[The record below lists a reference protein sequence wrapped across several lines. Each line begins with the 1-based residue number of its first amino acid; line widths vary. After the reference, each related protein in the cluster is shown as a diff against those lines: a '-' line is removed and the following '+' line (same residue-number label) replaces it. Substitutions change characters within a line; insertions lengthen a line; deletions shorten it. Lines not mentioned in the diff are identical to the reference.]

1 MCEPLRHS
9 ADDSQPCAQ
18 YLKQATEIFI
28 KWKLSRTAGLTSE
41 TFTACI
47 QTMGAIP
54 ELATY
59 LQERHGFSYVLTG
72 KFMSDPIEGRFGWY
86 HQVNGGNFFMSVKQ
100 VLEAEKKIRSLSLL
114 QQQALVSAVGMTDL
128 DGVPLTESDIAATED
143 VSWLID
149 FLSTISLDDLSEV
162 DANIAF
168 FVTGYIARSAVRRR
182 RCSGC
187 KELLVKHDDAPQIQ
201 NCVPE
206 EHAQLFSMADRGG
219 LSAPT
224 ELCFTLTALAVQY
237 FMAISL
243 AEHIKFKLFHLS
255 NQRSAFVKAVLHT
268 KPPAACVHILE
279 KRCSSG
285 HLNAELI
292 LKSAFNC
299 FAKNEVK
306 RLNFRREAPSPMV
319 ANRKIRK
326 LTGKTMKN

>member
-1 MCEPLRHS
+1 MVLPFVVLIKSPSFVVITAFNFEAIVFCLLIHTHYQGCHLSGYRKKDDMCEPLRHS

-18 YLKQATEIFI
+18 YPKQATDIFI

-41 TFTACI
+41 TFTTCI

-86 HQVNGGNFFMSVKQ
+86 RQVNGGNFFMSVKQ

-114 QQQALVSAVGMTDL
+114 QHQALVSAVGMTDL
-128 DGVPLTESDIAATED
+128 DGVPLTESDISATED

-168 FVTGYIARSAVRRR
+168 FVSGYIARSVVRR

-187 KELLVKHDDAPQIQ
+187 MDLLVKHDDAPQIQ
-201 NCVPE
+201 DCVPE
-206 EHAQLFSMADRGG
+206 EHGQLFSMADRGG

-237 FMAISL
+237 FMAILL

-255 NQRSAFVKAVLHT
+255 MQ
-268 KPPAACVHILE
+268 
-279 KRCSSG
+279 
-285 HLNAELI
+285 
-292 LKSAFNC
+292 NC
-299 FAKNEVK
+299 FCQSGFAC
-306 RLNFRREAPSPMV
+306 EA
-319 ANRKIRK
+319 
-326 LTGKTMKN
+326 TGSLCAYN